1 MLKQMDLRKFKH
13 NYSITVRNYEIDW
26 QGIVHN
32 GNYLLYFESARVDY
46 FKHVGMEIDQRTING
61 KTKIV
66 VVRNELDYSYPVTFG
81 DTVTIHTR
89 ITEIGNSSIRCEAVM
104 ILAGSMIMVS
114 SNVCILVWTDPAAN
128 KSIIVPEYF
137 RKRVHKYENGDA
149 VIASPTAEK

>member
-1 MLKQMDLRKFKH
+1 MHKQINLKKFKH
-13 NYSITVRNYEIDW
+13 KFSITVRNYEIDW

-66 VVRNELDYSYPVTFG
+66 VVRNELNYAYPVTFG

-104 ILAGSMIMVS
+104 MLADSMIMVS
-114 SNVCILVWTDPAAN
+114 SNVCILVWTDPEAN
-128 KSIIVPEYF
+128 TSSIVPEYF
-137 RKRVHKYENGDA
+137 RKRVHEYEHGDA
-149 VIASPTAEK
+149 VIASPTAKE